1 MTSQDP
7 KQLTLLQYLEESS
20 TDERQAA
27 RPLSLREREAWLEQE
42 TKSQVSLTFT
52 RNRRQM
58 LSWKPESGKLKIRAH
73 EMFREAS
80 HEIWCALVTYF
91 LDGDRLCGQV
101 VDQFIARELKHW
113 TQEHTRQE
121 PIRSKGTFHDLKELF
136 SELNDAYFH
145 GACVSEITWGRAGT
159 PQRRVRRSIQLGVFD
174 PELSLIRIH
183 PSLDQS
189 FVPRFYVRW
198 IIFHEMLHEILGVKS
213 EGGRRQVHPP
223 EFVALE
229 ESYPDYAQ
237 CMAWQR
243 GNLKRL
249 LSYSPKK

>member
-1 MTSQDP
+1 MAKQDP
-7 KQLTLLQYLEESS
+7 KQLTLLQYLESS
-20 TDERQAA
+20 SVSSVEGTEG
-27 RPLSLREREAWLEQE
+27 LSLRDRELWLERE
-42 TKSQVSLTFT
+42 TKATVRLTFT

-58 LSWKPESGKLKIRAH
+58 LSWKPESGILKVRAH
-73 EMFREAS
+73 EMFRDAS
-80 HEIWCALVTYF
+80 NEIWCALVAYF

-101 VDQFIARELKHW
+101 IDQFIERELKNW
-113 TQEHTRQE
+113 TQEHSRKE
-121 PIRSKGTFHDLKELF
+121 PIRSSGQYHDLKELF
-136 SELNDAYFH
+136 DELNEDYFH
-145 GACVSEITWGRAGT
+145 RACVSEITWGRAGS
-159 PQRRVRRSIQLGVFD
+159 PQKRVRRSIQLGVFD
-174 PELSLIRIH
+174 PELKLIRIH

-198 IIFHEMLHEILGVKS
+198 IIFHEMLHEILGVRS

-249 LSYSPKK
+249 LSYSGKK

>member
-1 MTSQDP
+1 MLD
-7 KQLTLLQYLEESS
+7 QYIE
-20 TDERQAA
+20 
-27 RPLSLREREAWLEQE
+27 
-42 TKSQVSLTFT
+42 
-52 RNRRQM
+52 
-58 LSWKPESGKLKIRAH
+58 
-73 EMFREAS
+73 
-80 HEIWCALVTYF
+80 
-91 LDGDRLCGQV
+91 
-101 VDQFIARELKHW
+101 RELKNW
-113 TQEHTRQE
+113 TQEHSRQE
-121 PIRSKGTFHDLKELF
+121 PIRSAGQYHNLRELF
-136 SELNDAYFH
+136 DELNADYFH
-145 GACVSEITWGRAGT
+145 NACVSEITWGRAGT

-174 PELSLIRIH
+174 PELKLIRIH

-198 IIFHEMLHEILGVKS
+198 IIFHEMLHEILGVRS

-249 LSYSPKK
+249 LSYSTKK

>member
-1 MTSQDP
+1 MSKSDP
-7 KQLTLLQYLEESS
+7 NQLTLLEYLEETEVALPSS
-20 TDERQAA
+20 S
-27 RPLSLREREAWLEQE
+27 PLSLREREIWLEQE
-42 TKSQVSLTFT
+42 TKRPVKLTFT

-58 LSWKPESGKLKIRAH
+58 LSWKPEAGTLKVRAH
-73 EMFREAS
+73 EMFRDAS
-80 HEIWCALVTYF
+80 YEIWCAVVSYF

-101 VDQFIARELKHW
+101 VDQFIERELRNW
-113 TQEHTRQE
+113 SQENARQE
-121 PIRSKGTFHDLKELF
+121 PIRSVGKYHHLGELF
-136 SELNDAYFH
+136 DELNNEFFH
-145 GACVSEITWGRAGT
+145 QACVSQITWGRAGKA
-159 PQRRVRRSIQLGVFD
+159 QRRVRKSIQLGVYD
-174 PELSLIRIH
+174 PELKVIRIH

-198 IIFHEMLHEILGVKS
+198 IIFHEMLHEILGVRS
-213 EGGRRQVHPP
+213 EGGRRQIHPP

-249 LSYSPKK
+249 LSYSGKA

>member
-1 MTSQDP
+1 MSKSDP
-7 KQLTLLQYLEESS
+7 NQLTLLEYLEETEVALPS
-20 TDERQAA
+20 AA
-27 RPLSLREREAWLEQE
+27 PLSLREREVWLEQE
-42 TKSQVSLTFT
+42 TKRSVKLTFT

-58 LSWKPESGKLKIRAH
+58 LSWKPEAGQLKVRAH
-73 EMFREAS
+73 EMFRDAS
-80 HEIWCALVTYF
+80 HEIWCALVSYF

-101 VDQFIARELKHW
+101 VDQFIERELRHW
-113 TQEHTRQE
+113 SQENARQE
-121 PIRSKGTFHDLKELF
+121 PIRSVGKYHHLGELF
-136 SELNDAYFH
+136 DELNSEFFH
-145 GACVSEITWGRAGT
+145 QACVSQITWGRAGKA
-159 PQRRVRRSIQLGVFD
+159 QRRVRKSIQLGVYD
-174 PELSLIRIH
+174 PELKVIRIH

-198 IIFHEMLHEILGVKS
+198 IIFHEMLHEILGVRS
-213 EGGRRQVHPP
+213 EGGRRQIHPP

-249 LSYSPKK
+249 LSYSGKT